1 MPGTPETKT
10 LIRAS
15 SLTNLLNGVTW
26 EWSWAEEGERGYP
39 GRGERVEGP
48 RGGLVGVK
56 VRGLEGVDGA
66 RRHWFYGGSLE
77 QTQKRTGLAKKYYT
91 IHNTTLSED
100 STSAENAARTQPAKL
115 TTIVNVQATG
125 ASSQPPLILRQSR

>member
-1 MPGTPETKT
+1 MLGSKVTVAKCARYPIDKDTDSS
-10 LIRAS
+10 S

-26 EWSWAEEGERGYP
+26 EWSWTEEGERGYP
-39 GRGERVEGP
+39 GRGKRVEGP

-91 IHNTTLSED
+91 VYPKIPR
-100 STSAENAARTQPAKL
+100 A
-115 TTIVNVQATG
+115 
-125 ASSQPPLILRQSR
+125 LRMLLGHSRLN

>member
-1 MPGTPETKT
+1 MLGSKVTVAKCARYPRDKD
-10 LIRAS
+10 
-15 SLTNLLNGVTW
+15 TW
-26 EWSWAEEGERGYP
+26 ERSWAEEGERGYP

-77 QTQKRTGLAKKYYT
+77 QTQKRTGLAKKHYT
-91 IHNTTLSED
+91 VYSKIHE
-100 STSAENAARTQPAKL
+100 R
-115 TTIVNVQATG
+115 
-125 ASSQPPLILRQSR
+125 